1 MRSPYLPTPDSI
13 TVCHDARVRVV
24 SYGPR
29 HWRTEIKD
37 GDGEF
42 DITGPAYSSKA
53 EALSRIDYALWIG
66 YGDPMPGSSGAPFV
80 SGYTDRAGIDNR
92 ANGALLRIERIIA
105 MRNEYPSAVRLVL
118 VAQVMAGEPILTDT
132 GSPAAYEVR
141 ELARRMPEYGTD
153 VTS

>member
-13 TVCHDARVRVV
+13 TVCYDARVRVV
-24 SYGPR
+24 SYGPGN
-29 HWRTEIKD
+29 WRTEIKD

-66 YGDPMPGSSGAPFV
+66 YGDPMPGIPDAPFV

-92 ANGALLRIERIIA
+92 ANSALLRIERITA
-105 MRNEYPSAVRLVL
+105 MTHYPSAVRLVL

-132 GSPAAYEVR
+132 ASPAAYEVR
-141 ELARRMPEYGTD
+141 ALAARMPEYPG
-153 VTS
+153 SPSN